1 MDNREELYKRFRI
14 FAVPIYY
21 LQRIYGLWRTE
32 TAQLTTA
39 VVGTIVIGLAA
50 YRFALFI
57 WTFIRPS
64 TLQRYCH
71 VGTGSWAVVTG
82 ATDGIGRAWAD
93 ELSNRGFNVLLHGRN
108 PEKLNRVKKELAAK
122 YPRRTLDTVVADA
135 SRADHPEQAI
145 VDKVT
150 QLPGKLVIL
159 VNNVGGA
166 VVYPA
171 YQTHAAMNPSSID
184 TVLNTNA
191 RFPVQL
197 TSLLLPILKENKP
210 ALILNCGSATANFG
224 IPYLAAYSGTKAFI
238 EGFTRSLD
246 AELECEGL
254 GKDIEVKCLTIN
266 NTRSAGNKTEMPV
279 FTIDA
284 GELVRGTL
292 GKVGDGEVIEFGHW
306 RHAVQAF
313 VVGLLPG
320 RVLRGYLLDQMR
332 MRKAVEEEE
341 VAKRR

>member
-50 YRFALFI
+50 YRFAFFI
-57 WTFIRPS
+57 WSFIRPS

-108 PEKLNRVKKELAAK
+108 PEKLKRVKKELAAK

-135 SRADHPEQAI
+135 SRSDHPEQAI
-145 VDKVT
+145 VHKVT

-159 VNNVGGA
+159 VNN
-166 VVYPA
+166 
-171 YQTHAAMNPSSID
+171 
-184 TVLNTNA
+184 
-191 RFPVQL
+191 L

-224 IPYLAAYSGTKAFI
+224 IPYLAAYSGTKALI

-279 FTIDA
+279 FTIDG
-284 GELVRGTL
+284 GELVRGSL

-341 VAKRR
+341 VAKSR